1 MPDNV
6 ICILPALAHFIPTRA
21 LGNRYHCY
29 PIYYREEDQR
39 LSCPETCPRS
49 QPANSGAG
57 NQTQVQLQNSLS
69 RLPSEVVSTSH
80 KKIPLKI
87 PKVTTDIKLGHAV
100 VTKMM

>member
-21 LGNRYHCY
+21 LGNRYRCY
-29 PIYYREEDQR
+29 PFTTEKKTKGLAVQKPAQGHSQQTVEPGIR
-39 LSCPETCPRS
+39 LRS
-49 QPANSGAG
+49 NSKTHFLAY
-57 NQTQVQLQNSLS
+57 Q
-69 RLPSEVVSTSH
+69 STSH